1 MRTNR
6 KTFGSPPH
14 IFYIPRLP
22 TAFKSGGDGM
32 YSDVL
37 LIGLECKHCKLRFNI
52 CRKCY
57 CGHVYCS
64 SSCRREAQV
73 KAHRKA
79 QSRYRTSDKGREAHS
94 RNEKMRRMGKVNK
107 KTMADESTNCPTLRV
122 ILYPIVQNTKPRCS
136 FCGVYGKIV
145 DVFPRR

>member
-6 KTFGSPPH
+6 KAYGSPPH
-14 IFYIPRLP
+14 AFYIPWLP
-22 TAFKSGGDGM
+22 IAFKSGGNDM
-32 YSDVL
+32 CSDVL
-37 LIGLECKHCKLRFNI
+37 IIELECKQCQLRFNI
-52 CRKCY
+52 CRNCY

-64 SSCRREAQV
+64 SSCRRQAQL
-73 KAHRKA
+73 KAHRKV
-79 QSRYRTSDKGREAHS
+79 QSRYRTSDKGRATH
-94 RNEKMRRMGKVNK
+94 RCYEKIQRMSKTN
-107 KTMADESTNCPTLRV
+107 KTMADTSTITPSLRV